1 MRDYLRL
8 TGILLIVCIIAAGL
22 LGVTNAITSEK
33 IEEQIVRANDEAR
46 REVLS
51 AATEFSK
58 VNENEIDEIINKSEY
73 DIISEIYE
81 GKNEGETIGYTVK
94 TSPKGYGGTMEIII
108 GISINGNVEGVKVGE
123 NSETPGLGKNAASP
137 KFQEQYIGKDWDN
150 GVELI
155 KHGLAKDDE
164 IVAIA
169 GATITSTAVTDGVN
183 RALDLIKELYN
194 SN

>member
-81 GKNEGETIGYTVK
+81 GKTRGDYRL
-94 TSPKGYGGTMEIII
+94 YC
-108 GISINGNVEGVKVGE
+108 
-123 NSETPGLGKNAASP
+123 KNFS
-137 KFQEQYIGKDWDN
+137 KDM
-150 GVELI
+150 
-155 KHGLAKDDE
+155 
-164 IVAIA
+164 
-169 GATITSTAVTDGVN
+169 AVPW
-183 RALDLIKELYN
+183 K
-194 SN
+194 